1 MITIKHKNNMADF
14 IIPIDAKIKDF
25 KIHLDSHPRTIL
37 SAKFGDG
44 KSYFLNELSKDESVS
59 NDYAFITIH
68 PVNYQIL
75 DNKDILDL
83 IKRDILA
90 QMLINNM
97 IEPQYDISKEE
108 LLYYYI
114 RSNGNGLAL
123 FENIFEIISQ
133 LGFETNLISAFMAGV
148 KSVKLINSIR
158 KEIVRIKD
166 ESDIVS
172 EIDKF
177 IEKVDCSSKIYEE
190 DIYTKIIKD
199 NINYFRNEF
208 NKKIVLVVEDMDRLD
223 PAHLFRIMN
232 VFSAHLDYC
241 YNYGGKEQNLC
252 DNKFNF
258 DNIVFVLD
266 YENTKKIY
274 EHFYGVSTDF
284 EGYIHKFSS
293 KGYYKYSLKEIKEE
307 YMSRIY
313 SLLSDTTDMEIEL
326 IKELVPAKAIEE
338 NTIRKIEQACHNVD
352 SQIYSQKKIVF
363 NEKEYTLHLGILRL
377 LVILARLGCS
387 KDEVVKPMLNVCKTN
402 FSDYS
407 KGKFAKLFFSY
418 SLGYLYIVDNME
430 LSNVFYYNYSV
441 KDYFRGV
448 KILDINNDGIA
459 CIWDSTS
466 ENRLEGKKLLNTS
479 IEKLFNLIGH

>member
-1 MITIKHKNNMADF
+1 
-14 IIPIDAKIKDF
+14 
-25 KIHLDSHPRTIL
+25 
-37 SAKFGDG
+37 
-44 KSYFLNELSKDESVS
+44 
-59 NDYAFITIH
+59 
-68 PVNYQIL
+68 
-75 DNKDILDL
+75 
-83 IKRDILA
+83 
-90 QMLINNM
+90 
-97 IEPQYDISKEE
+97 
-108 LLYYYI
+108 LYYYI

-158 KEIVRIKD
+158 NEIIRIKD
-166 ESDIVS
+166 KNDIVS

-199 NINYFRNEF
+199 NINYFKNAF

-377 LVILARLGCS
+377 LVILVRLGCS
-387 KDEVVKPMLNVCKTN
+387 KDEIIEPMLNVCKTN

-407 KGKFAKLFFSY
+407 KSKVAKLFFSY

-441 KDYFRGV
+441 REYFRGV
-448 KILDINNDGIA
+448 KILDINNGLPFSSI
-459 CIWDSTS
+459 STESIVHKLTVSS
-466 ENRLEGKKLLNTS
+466 ENLLSILCSIPACNNILDTYDSSASLHKRKFILRLLDIFIIRSLLSSVISNESSNLVCIISLYSSSFAAS
-479 IEKLFNLIGH
+479 IIILF

>member
-25 KIHLDSHPRTIL
+25 KIHIDSHPRTIL

-44 KSYFLNELSKDESVS
+44 KSYFLNELAKDESVS

-133 LGFETNLISAFMAGV
+133 LGFEANLISAFMAGV
-148 KSVKLINSIR
+148 KSVKHINSIR

-166 ESDIVS
+166 ENDIVS

-199 NINYFRNEF
+199 NINYFKNAF

-241 YNYGGKEQNLC
+241 YNYGGKEQNIC

-293 KGYYKYSLKEIKEE
+293 KGYYNYSLKEIKEE

-338 NTIRKIEQACHNVD
+338 NTVRKIEQACHNVD
-352 SQIYSQKKIVF
+352 SQIYSQKKIVL
-363 NEKEYTLHLGILRL
+363 NEIEYTLHLGILRL
-377 LVILARLGCS
+377 LVILVRLGCS
-387 KDEVVKPMLNVCKTN
+387 KDEIIEPMLNVCKTN

-407 KGKFAKLFFSY
+407 KSNAAKLFFSY

-430 LSNVFYYNYSV
+430 LSNTFCYNYSV
-441 KDYFRGV
+441 RDYFRYV

-459 CIWDSTS
+459 CIWNSTFDNHS
-466 ENRLEGKKLLNTS
+466 EGKKLLNTS
-479 IEKLFNLIGH
+479 IEKLFSLISN

>member
-133 LGFETNLISAFMAGV
+133 LGFETNLISEFMAGV

-352 SQIYSQKKIVF
+352 LQIYSQKKIVL

-377 LVILARLGCS
+377 LVILVRLGCS
-387 KDEVVKPMLNVCKTN
+387 KDEVMELMLNVCKTN
-402 FSDYS
+402 IFDY
-407 KGKFAKLFFSY
+407 ANNEMIKLFFNY
-418 SLGYLYIVDNME
+418 ALGYLYVVDE
-430 LSNVFYYNYSV
+430 LEISNSFYYNFSMNYNFTILQIIDIDEYGIVNFKYHSHTNHSE
-441 KDYFRGV
+441 GV
-448 KILDINNDGIA
+448 KLIK
-459 CIWDSTS
+459 
-466 ENRLEGKKLLNTS
+466 ES
-479 IEKLFNLIGH
+479 IVKFFDLISN

>member
-1 MITIKHKNNMADF
+1 MADF

-44 KSYFLNELSKDESVS
+44 KSYFLNELAKDESVS
-59 NDYAFITIH
+59 EDYVFITLH
-68 PVNYQIL
+68 PVNYQII

-97 IEPQYDISKEE
+97 IEPQYDISEDE

-114 RSNGNGLAL
+114 RSNGLAL
-123 FENIFEIISQ
+123 FENVFPIISQ
-133 LGFETNLISAFMAGV
+133 LGFEPNLISAFMTGV
-148 KSVKLINSIR
+148 KSMKFIKSIKNEIVKL
-158 KEIVRIKD
+158 KCEKD
-166 ESDIVS
+166 VVGR
-172 EIDKF
+172 IDKF
-177 IEKVDCSSKIYEE
+177 ISETDSLTKIYEE

-199 NINYFRNEF
+199 NISYFRETS
-208 NKKIVLVVEDMDRLD
+208 NKKIGLVVEDMDRLD

-241 YNYGGKEQNLC
+241 YNYGGKEKNLC

-274 EHFYGVSTDF
+274 EHFYGVQTDF

-293 KGYYKYSLKEIKEE
+293 KGYYNYSLKEIRDE

-313 SLLSDTTDMEIEL
+313 SLLSETTDMEIEL
-326 IKELVPAKAIEE
+326 VKELVPVKAIEE

-352 SQIYSQKKIVF
+352 SQIYPQNKIVI
-363 NEKEYTLHLGILRL
+363 KDVEYVLHLGILRL
-377 LVILARLGCS
+377 LVILVRLGCS
-387 KDEVVKPMLNVCKTN
+387 KDDIIGPMLDVCKVDISN
-402 FSDYS
+402 YS
-407 KGKFAKLFFSY
+407 TSYVVKLFFSY
-418 SLGYLYIVDNME
+418 SLGYLYIVDNMD

-441 KDYFRGV
+441 RDYFRGV
-448 KILDINNDGIA
+448 KILDVDNNGVANVSCLTYGNCDN
-459 CIWDSTS
+459 
-466 ENRLEGKKLLNTS
+466 EKRLLTTRV
-479 IEKLFNLIGH
+479 EKLFNLISN

>member
-1 MITIKHKNNMADF
+1 MITIKHKNNMTDF

-44 KSYFLNELSKDESVS
+44 KSYFLNELAKYESVS

-90 QMLINNM
+90 QMLIDNM

-133 LGFETNLISAFMAGV
+133 LGFETNLISAFMASV

-166 ESDIVS
+166 ENDIVS

-199 NINYFRNEF
+199 NINYFKNAF

-307 YMSRIY
+307 YISRIY

-377 LVILARLGCS
+377 LVILVRLGCS
-387 KDEVVKPMLNVCKTN
+387 KDEVMELMLNVCKIDIHDRDRCR
-402 FSDYS
+402 FII
-407 KGKFAKLFFSY
+407 LFFKY
-418 SLGYLYIVDNME
+418 ILGYLYIVDNAE
-430 LSNVFYYNYSV
+430 TTCALNYNYSA
-441 KDYFRGV
+441 KDYIR
-448 KILDINNDGIA
+448 KINI
-459 CIWDSTS
+459 T
-466 ENRLEGKKLLNTS
+466 EVEEEGRIRFAFHKSDNHFGDKMLLNTS

>member
-14 IIPIDAKIKDF
+14 IIPIDAKIQDF

-44 KSYFLNELSKDESVS
+44 KSYFLNELAKDESVS

-133 LGFETNLISAFMAGV
+133 LGFEAKLISAFIACCKGV
-148 KSVKLINSIR
+148 GFINSI
-158 KEIVRIKD
+158 KNEVAKIKND
-166 ESDIVS
+166 QDTVS
-172 EIDKF
+172 KIDKF
-177 IEKVDCSSKIYEE
+177 IETADTLTKIYEE
-190 DIYTKIIKD
+190 DIYTKIIRD
-199 NINYFRNEF
+199 NIQYYQEAF
-208 NKKIVLVVEDMDRLD
+208 KKKVVLVVEDMDRLD

-241 YNYGGKEQNLC
+241 YNYGGGEISSC

-266 YENTKKIY
+266 YGNTKKIY
-274 EHFYGVSTDF
+274 EHFYGTSTDF

-293 KGYYKYSLKEIKEE
+293 KGYYEYSLRNIRNE
-307 YMSRIY
+307 YVF
-313 SLLSDTTDMEIEL
+313 SLISNTADVEF
-326 IKELVPAKAIEE
+326 ELVKAMIPVEIIEK
-338 NTIRKIEQACHNVD
+338 NTIRKIEQSCNDVN
-352 SQIYSQKKIVF
+352 SQIYPQKKIVI
-363 NEKEYTLHLGILRL
+363 NETEHTLHPGILRL
-377 LVILARLGCS
+377 LVIMRRLGYT
-387 KDEVVKPMLNVCKTN
+387 KDEIMEPMLNICKTN
-402 FSDYS
+402 IFDYANN
-407 KGKFAKLFFSY
+407 GMIKLFFNY
-418 SLGYLYIVDNME
+418 ALGYLYVVDE
-430 LSNVFYYNYSV
+430 LEMSNSFYYNFSRSDSFTILQIMNINERGIVDFKYNSHLNISEGIKLV
-441 KDYFRGV
+441 KESIV
-448 KILDINNDGIA
+448 KFFDMISN
-459 CIWDSTS
+459 
-466 ENRLEGKKLLNTS
+466 
-479 IEKLFNLIGH
+479 